1 MIESYWIILINS
13 IVSLLVGVWIFKHFD
28 SVFKSQVDITEKI
41 IKHLT
46 NITPLKL
53 DNDYLYGVGYELD
66 DSYTITTLDDF
77 YGEEE

>member
-1 MIESYWIILINS
+1 MIEGHWIILINS

-46 NITPLKL
+46 NITPLKS
-53 DNDYLYGVGYELD
+53 DNDYLYGIGYELD

-77 YGEEE
+77 YSEE